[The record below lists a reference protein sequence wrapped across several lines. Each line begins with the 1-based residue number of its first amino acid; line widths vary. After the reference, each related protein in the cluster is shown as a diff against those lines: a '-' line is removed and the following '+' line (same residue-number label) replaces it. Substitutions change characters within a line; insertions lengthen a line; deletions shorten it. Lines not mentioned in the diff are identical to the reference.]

1 MIYKVGCLCCLL
13 IVELYVKSGV
23 CSVSGEHIG
32 AAWQDDNKRISG
44 NRVLYQ
50 GHRKEAQENFVLG

>member
-1 MIYKVGCLCCLL
+1 MFAVFYIFEGYKLDV
-13 IVELYVKSGV
+13 Y
-23 CSVSGEHIG
+23 SVSGEHIG

-50 GHRKEAQENFVLG
+50 GHRKEAQDNFVLG